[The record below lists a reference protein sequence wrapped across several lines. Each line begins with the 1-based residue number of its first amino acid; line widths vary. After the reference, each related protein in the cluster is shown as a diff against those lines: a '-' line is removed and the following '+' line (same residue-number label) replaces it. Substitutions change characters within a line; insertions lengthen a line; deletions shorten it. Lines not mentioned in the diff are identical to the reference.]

1 MAEIIENG
9 HTMQHQS
16 IPNGKINAGLTLGII
31 GTSLAGLMALNG
43 NNGGG
48 LLSGLFGGNNGGG
61 CGCQKQTS
69 CVNNMN
75 TAYIMDAEE
84 LYLERQAS
92 ADKLAATNRYYQGV
106 IDFNKTLTDSF
117 FASYERDVKNSFD
130 LYKLSRD
137 QKDELTQKIEAVD
150 KKVDV
155 MAAIRPYQDALLNA
169 KIDQNALIADF
180 NLSRRTCRM
189 ITGEL
194 VLPSTPT
201 VTGYA
206 SYSPCNPVQAPTT

>member
-1 MAEIIENG
+1 
-9 HTMQHQS
+9 
-16 IPNGKINAGLTLGII
+16 
-31 GTSLAGLMALNG
+31 MALNG
-43 NNGGG
+43 KNGGILSA
-48 LLSGLFGGNNGGG
+48 LLGGG
-61 CGCQKQTS
+61 CGCQQNDCGCGS
-69 CVNNMN
+69 NAN
-75 TAYIMDAEE
+75 TKFVMDAEE

-92 ADKLAATNRYYQGV
+92 ANKLEATKQFYEGQ
-106 IDFNKTLTDSF
+106 ISFNKSLTDSF
-117 FASYERDVKNSFD
+117 FAAYERDVKNSFD

-137 QKDELTQKIEAVD
+137 QKDELSQKIDAVD

-180 NLSRRTCRM
+180 NLARRTCRM
-189 ITGEL
+189 IAGEL

-206 SYSPCNPVQAPTT
+206 SYNPCNCTQTTTTT

>member
-1 MAEIIENG
+1 
-9 HTMQHQS
+9 
-16 IPNGKINAGLTLGII
+16 
-31 GTSLAGLMALNG
+31 MALGG
-43 NNGGG
+43 NNG
-48 LLSGLFGGNNGGG
+48 LLSGLFGGNNNSCGGQSKNG
-61 CGCQKQTS
+61 CS
-69 CVNNMN
+69 NNMN
-75 TAYIMDAEE
+75 TTYIMDAEE

-189 ITGEL
+189 IAGEL

-206 SYSPCNPVQAPTT
+206 SYSPCNPTQSATT

>member
-1 MAEIIENG
+1 MAEIIDNG
-9 HTMQHQS
+9 MQHMEHKNVPS
-16 IPNGKINAGLTLGII
+16 MAKANAGLTLGII
-31 GTSLAGLMALNG
+31 GTSL
-43 NNGGG
+43 GG
-48 LLSGLFGGNNGGG
+48 LLALGALGKGSGLFNLGGNN
-61 CGCQKQTS
+61 CQQS
-69 CVNNMN
+69 GYCNNTN
-75 TAYIMDAEE
+75 TTYVMDAEE

-117 FASYERDVKNSFD
+117 FAAYERDVKNSFD

-137 QKDELTQKIEAVD
+137 QKDELIQKIEAVD

-155 MAAIRPYQDALLNA
+155 MAAIRPYQDALINA

-189 ITGEL
+189 IAGEL

-206 SYSPCNPVQAPTT
+206 SYNPCNLAAQSGS